1 MALASDDIERWFP
14 MRVTYNRELSVKAG
28 LDELGIANFVPMQ
41 YRFTGQDDR
50 RHRELLPAVSNL
62 VFVHSTQRVITRL
75 KMECSKLE
83 PMRYMIRRHVADRT
97 TEILYVPDVQMD
109 NFIRVASVTDDSVMF
124 LQAAP
129 ELRLGQK
136 VMITEGFFAGVTG
149 VVRRIKGNKRVVVQ
163 IDDVA
168 AAAITFVPPSQLVI
182 VP

>member
-1 MALASDDIERWFP
+1 MASAADDILHWFP
-14 MRVTYNRELSVKAG
+14 MRVTYNRELAVKGA
-28 LDELGIANFVPMQ
+28 LDNMGIDTFLPMQ
-41 YRFTGQDDR
+41 WQFTGQGSQ
-50 RHRELLPAVSNL
+50 RHRELLPAVHNL
-62 VFVHSTQRVITRL
+62 LFVHSTQHTLTTL
-75 KMECSKLE
+75 KMEHSIFE
-83 PMRYMIRRHVADRT
+83 PMRYMMRRHLDNAHS
-97 TEILYVPDVQMD
+97 EILQVPDVQMD

-136 VMITEGFFAGVTG
+136 VMISEGYFAGVTG